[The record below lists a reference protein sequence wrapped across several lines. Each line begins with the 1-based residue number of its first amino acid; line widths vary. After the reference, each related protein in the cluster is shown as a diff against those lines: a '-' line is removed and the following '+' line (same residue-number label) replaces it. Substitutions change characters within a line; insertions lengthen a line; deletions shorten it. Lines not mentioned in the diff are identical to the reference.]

1 VAVVVPFEDIVQ
13 ARRRRQEH
21 LYGERCIELIELNLR
36 LAIEQFDAAAV
47 DERPLFARR
56 IRQLGALLE
65 YAVEVV

>member
-13 ARRRRQEH
+13 AHRRRQAH
-21 LYGERCIELIELNLR
+21 LYGQRCIELIELNLR
-36 LAIEQFDAAAV
+36 LALEQFERAPA
-47 DERPLFARR
+47 DERPVFARR